1 MEAAVA
7 QLIKTAIIKA
17 GNGPAAFAA
26 LPGAAQR
33 PAWFGSSVFPTVPQ
47 AGSPSRQ
54 MATPVGLASTPNG
67 TDCPWL
73 QFWEGTLSCA
83 FIHQVFM

>member
-26 LPGAAQR
+26 AAQHCTEAGTVQPLR
-33 PAWFGSSVFPTVPQ
+33 ISYNPPGWLPKQPDGPPA
-47 AGSPSRQ
+47 
-54 MATPVGLASTPNG
+54 GLASTP
-67 TDCPWL
+67 
-73 QFWEGTLSCA
+73 ER
-83 FIHQVFM
+83 H